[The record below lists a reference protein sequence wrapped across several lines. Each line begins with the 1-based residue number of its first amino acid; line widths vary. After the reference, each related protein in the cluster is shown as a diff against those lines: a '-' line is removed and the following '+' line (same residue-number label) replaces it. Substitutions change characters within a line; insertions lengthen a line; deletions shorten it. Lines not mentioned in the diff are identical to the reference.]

1 MRQAWWSVCFCGD
14 TERVEMKSSRSLPMS
29 RSCQTIFGCLQ
40 QKATNGETWHDQ
52 TTGRKELK
60 LKRASGETT
69 TAAKIWKITP
79 SLGFQSIVTWKKRAI
94 QIACLFHP
102 SGPYKGHGRNGSAIL
117 KVLAAHALTKLGPSC
132 TSGVP
137 VPKPTWS

>member
-1 MRQAWWSVCFCGD
+1 M
-14 TERVEMKSSRSLPMS
+14 
-29 RSCQTIFGCLQ
+29 FGSQQ
-40 QKATNGETWHDQ
+40 QKETVEITWHDQ

-69 TAAKIWKITP
+69 TAGKSWKITP
-79 SLGFQSIVTWKKRAI
+79 NLGFQSTVTRKKGTI
-94 QIACLFHP
+94 QIACSFHP
-102 SGPYKGHGRNGSAIL
+102 SGGSGSHGRNGSAIL
-117 KVLAAHALTKLGPSC
+117 KILAAHVLMKLDLSF